1 MSTASPPPPPTEPG
15 DGPGGPAQQQPAE
28 PQQGFSLPQQGA
40 PAPGPEQSHPAPGYQ
55 QPGSGHPQQQY
66 GQQQHAQQQYG
77 PPSGGSGGRLSPSE
91 ERTWSILAHLSA
103 PIAFVLSAGFLSFV
117 GPLIIWAIYK
127 DRSPMVRNAS
137 AGAFNF
143 NLTTWL
149 VYVVGAVIGLVLTLL
164 TFGLALFVFIP
175 LAIVVFVVAA
185 VLHIVGAVKASNGEP
200 YTYPMQLPVL
210 K

>member
-1 MSTASPPPPPTEPG
+1 MSTPPPPPPGPG
-15 DGPGGPAQQQPAE
+15 DEPRPPVEPPPGP
-28 PQQGFSLPQQGA
+28 PQQGYPRSA
-40 PAPGPEQSHPAPGYQ
+40 GP
-55 QPGSGHPQQQY
+55 
-66 GQQQHAQQQYG
+66 
-77 PPSGGSGGRLSPSE
+77 GGRLSPSE
-91 ERTWSILAHLSA
+91 ERTWAILAHLSA

-137 AGAFNF
+137 AGSFNF

-149 VYVVGAVIGLVLTLL
+149 VYVVGAVVGVILTLL

-175 LAIVVFVVAA
+175 LAIVVFIVAA
-185 VLHIVGAVKASNGEP
+185 VLHIVAAVRASNGEA
-200 YTYPMQLPVL
+200 YTYPLQLPVL